1 MVDTDVF
8 GFLGLREDLDVRPDV
23 AIMQIP
29 LEMTVSY
36 GTGTSEG
43 PSSTIEASSQVE
55 TYSTFIG
62 GDLPSGMVIRTLD
75 PWSYEGPSLE
85 AHLDSIESYVI
96 NGISEGA
103 FPLLLGGEH
112 GILLP
117 AIRALKKIGNFPLE
131 NLTLVQVDAHADL
144 RDELNGERF
153 SHGTVVRRC
162 LDEGIGGV
170 LQIGVRAF
178 SKEECIVME
187 NDDRIRSWMAKDI
200 RKNRALEL
208 EITNFISEIQG
219 PVWLSIDIDALDPS
233 IVPATGTPVP
243 GGLDYWFVNDL
254 IENLFSGNANVVGAD
269 VSEIAPDD
277 HGVTQF
283 TAASIASSIL
293 AGVCYRN
300 GGE

>member
-1 MVDTDVF
+1 MADTDVF
-8 GFLGLREDLDVRPDV
+8 GFLGLREDWDVHPDV

-36 GTGTSEG
+36 GTGTSKG

-55 TYSTFIG
+55 TYSTFIR
-62 GDLPSGMVIRTLD
+62 GDLPSGLVIRTLD
-75 PWSYEGPSLE
+75 PWTYEGPSLE

-96 NGISEGA
+96 NGISGGA

-117 AIRALKKIGNFPLE
+117 AIRALRKIGNFPLE

-162 LDEGIGGV
+162 LEEGIGRV

-200 RKNRALEL
+200 RKNRAIES
-208 EITNFISEIQG
+208 EITDFVSEIQG

-254 IENLFSGNANVVGAD
+254 IEMLFSGNANVVGAD

-283 TAASIASSIL
+283 TAATIAASIL
-293 AGVCYRN
+293 AGICYQNR
-300 GGE
+300 GE

>member
-1 MVDTDVF
+1 MADTDVF
-8 GFLGLREDLDVRPDV
+8 GFLGLREDWDVHPDV

-36 GTGTSEG
+36 GTGTSKG

-55 TYSTFIG
+55 TYSTFIR
-62 GDLPSGMVIRTLD
+62 GDLPSGLVIRTLD
-75 PWSYEGPSLE
+75 PWTYEGPSLE

-96 NGISEGA
+96 NGVSGGA

-117 AIRALKKIGNFPLE
+117 AIRALRKIGNFPLE

-162 LDEGIGGV
+162 LEEGIGRV

-187 NDDRIRSWMAKDI
+187 NDDRILSWMAKDI
-200 RKNRALEL
+200 RKNRAIES
-208 EITNFISEIQG
+208 EITDFVSEIQG

-254 IENLFSGNANVVGAD
+254 IEKLFSGNANVVGAD

-283 TAASIASSIL
+283 TAATIAASIL
-293 AGVCYRN
+293 AGICYRN
-300 GGE
+300 RGE

>member
-1 MVDTDVF
+1 MADTDVF
-8 GFLGLREDLDVRPDV
+8 GFLGLREDWDVHPDV

-36 GTGTSEG
+36 GTGTSKG

-55 TYSTFIG
+55 TYSTFIR
-62 GDLPSGMVIRTLD
+62 GDLPSGLVIRTLD
-75 PWSYEGPSLE
+75 PWTYEGPSLE

-96 NGISEGA
+96 NGISGGA

-117 AIRALKKIGNFPLE
+117 AIRALRKIGNFPLE

-162 LDEGIGGV
+162 LEEGIGRV

-187 NDDRIRSWMAKDI
+187 NDDRILSWMAKDI
-200 RKNRALEL
+200 RKNRAIES
-208 EITNFISEIQG
+208 EITDFISEIQG

-254 IENLFSGNANVVGAD
+254 IEKLFSGNANVVGAD

-283 TAASIASSIL
+283 TAATIAASIL
-293 AGVCYRN
+293 AGICYQNR
-300 GGE
+300 GE

>member
-8 GFLGLREDLDVRPDV
+8 GFLGLREDWDVRPDV

-117 AIRALKKIGNFPLE
+117 AIRALKQIGNFPIE

-162 LDEGIGGV
+162 LDEGIGRV

-208 EITNFISEIQG
+208 EITDFISEIQG